1 MIIFAGALL
10 VILGLVSGLFLLLE
24 PFGIGPAN
32 LGWSGW
38 VMFPAFTLVGYV
50 MFAVGARHSQVSLL
64 SRIGGGCLMLLA
76 IAAAIG
82 LFAIGN
88 GLIQHRGDALSLW
101 YVLCLG
107 LAFGAS
113 GFAIARFSAGAEPAQ
128 M

>member
-1 MIIFAGALL
+1 MIVFAGALL
-10 VILGLVSGLFLLLE
+10 VILGLVSALFLLLA

-64 SRIGGGCLMLLA
+64 SRIGGGCLVLLA
-76 IAAAIG
+76 LVSAIG

-88 GLIQHRGDALSLW
+88 GLIQYRGDVLSLW

-113 GFAIARFSAGAEPAQ
+113 GFAIARFSGGAEPAQ

>member
-1 MIIFAGALL
+1 MIIFAGAILL
-10 VILGLVSGLFLLLE
+10 TLGLVSGLFLLLA
-24 PFGIGPAN
+24 PFGVGPAN
-32 LGWSGW
+32 LGWTGW
-38 VMFPAFTLVGYV
+38 FMFPAFTLVGYV
-50 MFAVGARHSQVSLL
+50 MFAVGARHAQVSLL
-64 SRIGGGCLMLLA
+64 SRIGGGCLVLLA

-88 GLIQHRGDALSLW
+88 GLVQHRGDALSLW

>member
-1 MIIFAGALL
+1 MIVFAGALL
-10 VILGLVSGLFLLLE
+10 VILGLVSALFLLLA

-32 LGWSGW
+32 LGWTGW
-38 VMFPAFTLVGYV
+38 VMFPVFTLIGYV
-50 MFAVGARHSQVSLL
+50 MFAVGARHAQVSLL
-64 SRIGGGCLMLLA
+64 SRIGGGCLVLLA

-88 GLIQHRGDALSLW
+88 GLVQYRGDALSLW

>member
-1 MIIFAGALL
+1 MIVFAGALL
-10 VILGLVSGLFLLLE
+10 LILGLVSGLFLLLA
-24 PFGIGPAN
+24 PFGVGPAN

-64 SRIGGGCLMLLA
+64 SRIGGGCLVLLA
-76 IAAAIG
+76 LVAAIG

-107 LAFGAS
+107 FALGAS
-113 GFAIARFSAGAEPAQ
+113 GFAIARFSEGAEPAQ